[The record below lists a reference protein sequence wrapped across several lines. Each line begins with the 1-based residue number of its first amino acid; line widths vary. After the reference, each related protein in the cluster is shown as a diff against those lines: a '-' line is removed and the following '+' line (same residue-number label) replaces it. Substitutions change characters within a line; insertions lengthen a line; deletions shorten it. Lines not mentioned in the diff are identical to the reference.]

1 MGDGDRPRALHTH
14 ARDFARVTLDRVPMS
29 LSRST
34 RAFAGV
40 ASRALGARAS
50 PAGAFGFAPAL
61 AGARG
66 ALAVPFPDAAARSLT
81 PTRGFAAEAAP
92 ADAAEIEMKGV
103 ALQGRPLY
111 LDMQATTP
119 VDPRVLDAMLPYF
132 VDSYGNPHSR
142 THMYGWEAE
151 DAIESARKDVAAVI
165 GANPKEIIFTS
176 GATES
181 NNMAIKGVANFYSGR
196 KRHVIT
202 TQTDHKCVLDSCRYL
217 EQHGWDVTYL
227 PVKSNGLIDLAELE
241 AAIRPDTAIVSVM
254 AVNNEIGVVQPLKAI
269 GELCRANKVFF
280 HTDAA
285 QAVGKI
291 PIDVEEMKIDCLSI
305 SGHKIYGPKGIGAVY
320 VRRRPRLR
328 MEALINGGGQER
340 GLRSGT
346 LPTPLVVGLG
356 AACRVAM
363 EEMENDHAHVE
374 RLARRLVEGIE
385 SRCANTQLNGDADSR
400 YPGNVNMSF
409 AYVEG
414 ESLLM
419 GLKEIAVSS
428 GSACT
433 SASLEPS
440 YVLRALGVDEE
451 MAHTSVRYGLG
462 RFSTEEEVDRAV
474 ELTVEHVAKLRE
486 MSPLWEMVQEGIDLK
501 SIQWSQH

>member
-1 MGDGDRPRALHTH
+1 MSR
-14 ARDFARVTLDRVPMS
+14 TL
-29 LSRST
+29 
-34 RAFAGV
+34 
-40 ASRALGARAS
+40 ARA
-50 PAGAFGFAPAL
+50 
-61 AGARG
+61 ARG
-66 ALAVPFPDAAARSLT
+66 ALRSSAGAPFVPAPPVKLAFGGSHRGVASLISRTCPHAARQLSRNALT
-81 PTRGFAAEAAP
+81 RRGFAAAASE
-92 ADAAEIEMKGV
+92 DASSSDASSGSIEMKGV
-103 ALQGRPLY
+103 SLEGRPLY

-132 VDSYGNPHSR
+132 VDAYGNPHSR
-142 THMYGWEAE
+142 THLYGWEAE
-151 DAIESARKDVAAVI
+151 SAIEAARKDVADII

-181 NNMAIKGVANFYSGR
+181 NNMAIKGIANFYKGR
-196 KRHVIT
+196 KNHVIT

-217 EQHGWDVTYL
+217 EQRGWDVTYL
-227 PVKSNGLIDLAELE
+227 PVKSNGLIDLDELK
-241 AAIRPDTAIVSVM
+241 AAIRPETAVVSVM

-269 GELCRANKVFF
+269 GEICRENKVFF

-291 PIDVEEMKIDCLSI
+291 PLDVDDMKIDCLSI
-305 SGHKIYGPKGIGAVY
+305 SGHKIYGPKGIGAIY
-320 VRRRPRLR
+320 IRRRPRVR
-328 MEALINGGGQER
+328 MEALISGGGQER

-346 LPTPLVVGLG
+346 LPTPLAVGLG
-356 AACRVAM
+356 AACRVAAQ
-363 EEMENDHAHVE
+363 EMASDHAHVE
-374 RLARRLVEGIE
+374 RLSKRLVEGI
-385 SRCANTQLNGDADSR
+385 SARCKNIQLNGDPASR

-451 MAHTSVRYGLG
+451 MAHTSIRYGLG
-462 RFSTEEEVDRAV
+462 RFTTEAEVDRAV
-474 ELTVEHVAKLRE
+474 ALTVEHVAKLRE

-501 SIQWSQH
+501 TIQWSQH